1 MRYSDRMAL
10 YLNQTAQLQRQTEAD
25 GYGNMQYSA
34 PQTIKARKEGRTQ
47 MVRDTNGETVASSTT
62 LFTLERVSPM
72 DKIDGVIVINSM
84 SMVDRYGNIVG
95 WEAYL

>member
-1 MRYSDRMAL
+1 
-10 YLNQTAQLQRQTEAD
+10 
-25 GYGNMQYSA
+25 
-34 PQTIKARKEGRTQ
+34 
-47 MVRDTNGETVASSTT
+47 MVRDTNGETVVSSTT

>member
-1 MRYSDRMAL
+1 MRYSDRLAL
-10 YLNQTAQLQRQTEAD
+10 YLNQTVQLQRQAEPD
-25 GYGNMQYSA
+25 GYGNMQYSN
-34 PQTIKARKEGRTQ
+34 PQVIKARKEGRTQ
-47 MVRDTNGETVASSTT
+47 MVRDTNGETVVSSTT